1 MTVETSIHAALKS
14 LAPVFPTLAPQGTKE
29 LPRITYQRVAGSDAP
44 NYAGDGMGATSV
56 RVQVDVWALDYPTA
70 RKLSDQARAALY
82 SALTVGQIT
91 DNPSDYEVDT
101 KLHRAS
107 FDVEAW
113 E

>member
-1 MTVETSIHAALKS
+1 MSVETALYAALKN
-14 LAPVFPTLAPQGTKE
+14 LAPTFPTLAPQGTTA
-29 LPRITYQRVAGSDAP
+29 LPRITYQRVAGGDAST
-44 NYAGDGMGATSV
+44 YAGDGMGATNV
-56 RVQVDVWALDYPTA
+56 RVQVDVWASDYPAA

-82 SALTVGQIT
+82 AALAVGQVT
-91 DNPSDYEVDT
+91 DNPSDYESDT

>member
-1 MTVETSIHAALKS
+1 MSVETAIYAALNA
-14 LAPVFPTLAPQGTKE
+14 LAPTFPTVAPQGTTA

-56 RVQVDVWALDYPTA
+56 RVQVDVWALDYATA
-70 RKLSDQARAALY
+70 RRLSDQARAALY
-82 SALTVGQIT
+82 AALTVGSIT
-91 DNPSDYEVDT
+91 DNPSDYESDT